1 MKYKAVLLDADDTVF
16 DFKLSER
23 TAFHQ
28 AADAMGIPP
37 TEGLYESYHAI
48 NDSLWKAL
56 ERGEVEKD
64 RLRVLRFEL
73 LAERFA
79 LSLDGVRMNEI
90 YGGMLSANHHLLP
103 GAKEFLKE
111 LSGRC
116 KIYLATNG
124 IAQVQRRRASEA
136 GITPYLD
143 GMFISEELGAN
154 KPARAYYDAL
164 LAAIAPI
171 GATDCIAF
179 GDSLSSDI
187 AGAVGA
193 GIDSCWFN
201 PCGEAEGSISPTYTV
216 GTYAQFLSIL
226 GE

>member
-23 TAFHQ
+23 TAFHD
-28 AADAMGIPP
+28 AAAAMGIPP
-37 TEGLYESYHAI
+37 TQGLYESYHTI
-48 NDSLWKAL
+48 NDGLWKAL

-73 LAERFA
+73 LAEKYA
-79 LSLDGVRMNEI
+79 LTLDGARMNEV
-90 YGGMLSANHHLLP
+90 YGEMLSANHHLLP
-103 GAKEFLKE
+103 GAKEFLEE
-111 LSGRC
+111 LSTRC
-116 KIYLATNG
+116 KVYLATNG
-124 IAQVQRRRASEA
+124 VAQVQRCRVADA

-154 KPARAYYDAL
+154 KPAKAYYDAL
-164 LAAIAPI
+164 LSAIAPL
-171 GATDCIAF
+171 GAADCIAF

-201 PCGEAEGSISPTYTV
+201 PRGEAAGCVTPTYTV
-216 GTYAQFLSIL
+216 DTYAQFLSIL